1 MTNTTGPGVTSE
13 PAFDHV
19 YGKPFFDYLA
29 EEPVLAGILNY
40 VMTSASSEEGAAMPQ
55 LPTSPATGRSLTSAA
70 GMARCW
76 RKSDFHEGAAH
87 AETRRRGGLKA
98 QPLRAVQQRQEPA
111 V

>member
-40 VMTSASSEEGAAMPQ
+40 VMISASSDEGAAI
-55 LPTSPATGRSLTSAA
+55 AA
-70 GMARCW
+70 AP
-76 RKSDFHEGAAH
+76 DFSGYRTIVDVGGGHGALLAK
-87 AETRRRGGLKA
+87 E
-98 QPLRAVQQRQEPA
+98 
-111 V
+111 